1 MMAITGACL
10 VLFVTFHVLMNSV
23 ALFWPAAYN
32 MVCEFLGANW
42 YALAASA
49 GLAFL
54 FILHIVYALWLTVQ
68 NRNARG
74 NDRYAVTAHT
84 PGVEWS
90 SKNMLV
96 LGIVVLAFLAVH
108 MVQFWAKMQLQELI
122 SHDLDALPM
131 VGEAPA
137 SPALGTLFL
146 QLAFE
151 QWWTPV
157 VYIIGF
163 VALWFHMN
171 HGFWSMFQTCG
182 WNNTT
187 WLPRLKTI
195 ACWWTS
201 VVVLLFIAQ
210 AITFTVQAHSKFFLT
225 DNALQAQYAEFW
237 SDKAEGLI
245 EEFQAE
251 TAALDQTDMEAQIT
265 FFAEKGQSYADR
277 AEAIAKYAETQAPDV
292 KTPQLSQL
300 SQFASFVSSQ
310 AKLAES
316 MKQTQTPEN
325 NQ

>member
-1 MMAITGACL
+1 M
-10 VLFVTFHVLMNSV
+10 
-23 ALFWPAAYN
+23 
-32 MVCEFLGANW
+32 
-42 YALAASA
+42 
-49 GLAFL
+49 
-54 FILHIVYALWLTVQ
+54 
-68 NRNARG
+68 
-74 NDRYAVTAHT
+74 
-84 PGVEWS
+84 
-90 SKNMLV
+90 
-96 LGIVVLAFLAVH
+96 
-108 MVQFWAKMQLQELI
+108 
-122 SHDLDALPM
+122 
-131 VGEAPA
+131 
-137 SPALGTLFL
+137 
-146 QLAFE
+146 
-151 QWWTPV
+151 

-310 AKLAES
+310 AKRAES